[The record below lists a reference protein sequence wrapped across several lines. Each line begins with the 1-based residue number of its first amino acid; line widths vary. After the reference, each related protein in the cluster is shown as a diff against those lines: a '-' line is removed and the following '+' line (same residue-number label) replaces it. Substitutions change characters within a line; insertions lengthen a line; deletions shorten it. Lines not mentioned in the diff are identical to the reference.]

1 MNTPAFYM
9 DAVITP
15 NRSLSPRGF
24 ALVIGGLALV
34 NLITAAMFLRLGAT
48 PIPIFLGLDVLA
60 VFVAFKL
67 SDRAARTAE
76 RVQVTAEEV
85 RVRHES
91 LRGAR
96 TVWASPTAFTRVALE
111 TLGEDNRVRLQLSGH
126 RLTVGAALS
135 PKERRAFGRALEAAV
150 RRARLERWS

>member
-1 MNTPAFYM
+1 MSTSALYM

-24 ALVIGGLALV
+24 ALVIGALAFINLV
-34 NLITAAMFLRLGAT
+34 TAGFFLSIGAT
-48 PIPIFLGLDVLA
+48 PIPVFLGLDVLA

-67 SDRAARTAE
+67 SYRAARTAE

-91 LRGAR
+91 PRGGR
-96 TVWASPTAFTRVALE
+96 TVWSSPTAFTRVALE
-111 TLGEDNRVRLQLSGH
+111 TLGEDNRVRLQLSGR

-135 PKERRAFGRALEAAV
+135 PRERRDFGRALEAAV
-150 RRARLERWS
+150 GRARAERWS

>member
-1 MNTPAFYM
+1 MSTPAFYM

-24 ALVIGGLALV
+24 ALVIGAVALV
-34 NLITAAMFLRLGAT
+34 NLIVGLLFLSMGAT

-67 SDRAARTAE
+67 NYRAARIAE

-91 LRGAR
+91 PRGAR
-96 TVWASPTAFTRVALE
+96 TVWRSPTAFTRVLLE
-111 TLGEDNRVRLQLSGH
+111 TLGDDNRVRLQLSG
-126 RLTVGAALS
+126 RDLTVGAALS
-135 PKERRAFGRALEAAV
+135 PRERQDFGQALESAL
-150 RRARLERWS
+150 RRARAERW